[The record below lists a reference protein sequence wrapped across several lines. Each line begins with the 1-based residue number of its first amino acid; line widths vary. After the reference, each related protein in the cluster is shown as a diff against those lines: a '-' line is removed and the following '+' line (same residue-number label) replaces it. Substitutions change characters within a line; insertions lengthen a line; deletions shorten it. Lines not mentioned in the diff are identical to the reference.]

1 MDFLAR
7 LRSFSK
13 SLQRAHAL
21 PSDVALIWTTS
32 GSTGY
37 SKLVPQTH
45 ANVTHIMKQVLD
57 IAGLRSGEKI
67 LNCAPLGWAGG
78 FPLWYLASGATRVFL
93 DASGAPAPG
102 AGAAAGANTQRDVA
116 AALWECVQR
125 ERCVYVFASP
135 MYVSAVLER
144 PELWQDR
151 EGEGGGKVWRP
162 RAICLAGQ
170 PMKRAVVAAAGKLCH
185 HVDINYGTT
194 ECGVIATARV
204 TEPDD
209 YHDGLTGPA
218 ALGVEV
224 RVVDEQLREVERG
237 QTGELLARSPAL
249 HGRYVDN
256 EAATR
261 RAFTPDGWFRTDD
274 VGYFRPDGQI
284 VHLGRRSDAIT
295 RGAYLCYPAWLET
308 LLRRGPGVRDVCVV
322 PVPDPVLHHEICAC
336 VVPEEFPAAE
346 DAEASLRTFADSL
359 MLTQPGEAQHMAPK
373 YYVFLQALPL
383 TATGKISR
391 KDVCELARKQL
402 GL

>member
-1 MDFLAR
+1 M
-7 LRSFSK
+7 
-13 SLQRAHAL
+13 
-21 PSDVALIWTTS
+21 
-32 GSTGY
+32 
-37 SKLVPQTH
+37 
-45 ANVTHIMKQVLD
+45 
-57 IAGLRSGEKI
+57 
-67 LNCAPLGWAGG
+67 
-78 FPLWYLASGATRVFL
+78 
-93 DASGAPAPG
+93 
-102 AGAAAGANTQRDVA
+102 
-116 AALWECVQR
+116 
-125 ERCVYVFASP
+125 
-135 MYVSAVLER
+135 
-144 PELWQDR
+144 
-151 EGEGGGKVWRP
+151 WRP

-185 HVDINYGTT
+185 QVDINYGTT

>member
-21 PSDVALIWTTS
+21 TSDVALIWTTS

-45 ANVTHIMKQVLD
+45 ANLTHIALQVLHTTRLQ
-57 IAGLRSGEKI
+57 GGQKF

-78 FPLWYLASGATRVFL
+78 FPLWFLASGVTRVFL
-93 DASGAPAPG
+93 DVYGGAPP
-102 AGAAAGANTQRDVA
+102 RDMA

-125 ERCVYVFASP
+125 EKCVYVFTSP
-135 MYVSAVLER
+135 MYASSVLER
-144 PELWQDR
+144 PELWQGD
-151 EGEGGGKVWRP
+151 KVWRP
-162 RAICLAGQ
+162 RGICVAGQ
-170 PMKRAVVAAAGKLCH
+170 PMKKAVVAMAGKLCE

-204 TEPDD
+204 TEPDAYD
-209 YHDGLTGPA
+209 DGLTGPP

-224 RVVDEQLREVERG
+224 RVVDEQLRDVAEG
-237 QTGELLARSPAL
+237 QTGEILARSPAL
-249 HGRYVDN
+249 YGRYVDN

-261 RAFTPDGWFRTDD
+261 HAFTQDGWFRTDD

-284 VHLGRRSDAIT
+284 IHLGRRTDAIT
-295 RGAYLCYPAWLET
+295 RGAYLCYPGWLET
-308 LLRRGPGVRDVCVV
+308 LLRRAPGVRDVCVV

-336 VVPEEFPAAE
+336 VVPEEYPAASGL
-346 DAEASLRTFADSL
+346 EASLRTFADSL
-359 MLTQPGEAQHMAPK
+359 LLTQPGEAQHMAPK
-373 YYVFLQALPL
+373 YYVFLQAYPL